1 MEQHPLAEMLRIEGG
16 RVLATLIRFTGDIDL
31 AEEAVHDAVVIALER
46 WERDGI
52 PDNPAAWI
60 TTVARRRALDHL
72 RRESK
77 RTLKESV
84 AEPLLDERPMVE
96 VDTDS
101 AIGDDRL
108 RLLFTCCHP
117 ALGIE
122 ARIALALRTLCR
134 LTTPEIARAFLVS
147 DSTMGQRISRA
158 KSKIANAHIPYRMP
172 DDHEL
177 PERLDA
183 VLATIYLVFTAGHH
197 AAVGSLDSRVDL
209 ADEGIRLAR
218 LMAELMPDEPECVGL
233 VALLLA
239 TNARRGGRVDVDGE
253 LILMADQNRSLWDSG
268 AISEATALVETSLT
282 KRRPGQYQIQAA
294 IATLHG
300 LAPNYAATDWPQIA
314 ELYRLLEHRVPTPVV
329 RVNRAVA
336 EAEVHGAA
344 VGLGMLDELIRAD
357 IDADVTRWHLY
368 WATRA
373 DFLRRLDRNDESI
386 EAYDAA
392 LNCNPNESDRRFLL
406 RRLTELRP

>member
-1 MEQHPLAEMLRIEGG
+1 MEEHPLAEMLRIEGG

-46 WERDGI
+46 WERDGV

-77 RTLKESV
+77 RPLKESV
-84 AEPLLDERPMVE
+84 AEPLLDEQPMVE
-96 VDTDS
+96 VNTDS
-101 AIGDDRL
+101 AMGDDRL

-117 ALGIE
+117 ALGME

-134 LTTPEIARAFLVS
+134 LTTPEIARVFLVS
-147 DSTMGQRISRA
+147 DTTMGQRISRA
-158 KSKIANAHIPYRMP
+158 KSKIASAHIPYRIP

-209 ADEGIRLAR
+209 ADEGIRLSR

-239 TNARRGGRVDVDGE
+239 TNARSRGRVDVDGE
-253 LILMADQNRSLWDSG
+253 LVLMADQDRSLWDHD
-268 AISEATALVETSLT
+268 AIGEAAALVESSLT
-282 KRRPGQYQIQAA
+282 RHRPGPYQIQAA

-300 LAPNYAATDWPQIA
+300 LAPTYTATDWPQIA

-336 EAEVHGAA
+336 EAEVHGAS
-344 VGLGMLDELIRAD
+344 VGLAMLDDLLRD
-357 IDADVTRWHLY
+357 DVDADVTSWHLY

-373 DFLRRLDRNDESI
+373 DFLRRLDRISESI

-392 LNCNPNESDRRFLL
+392 LNCSPNESDRRFLQK
-406 RRLTELRP
+406 RRAGWS

>member
-1 MEQHPLAEMLRIEGG
+1 MEEHPLAEMLRIEGG
-16 RVLATLIRFTGDIDL
+16 RVLATLIRFTGDIDV

-60 TTVARRRALDHL
+60 TTVARRRALDHV
-72 RRESK
+72 RREAK
-77 RTLKESV
+77 RPLKESV
-84 AEPLLDERPMVE
+84 AEPLLDERPIAE
-96 VDTDS
+96 AETDS
-101 AIGDDRL
+101 AVGDDRL

-117 ALGIE
+117 ALGVE

-147 DSTMGQRISRA
+147 DTTMGQRISRA
-158 KSKIANAHIPYRMP
+158 KSKIAHAHIPYRIP

-197 AAVGSLDSRVDL
+197 AAQGSLDSRVDL

-218 LMAELMPDEPECVGL
+218 LMAELMPDEPECDGL

-239 TNARRGGRVDVDGE
+239 TNARRRSRVDGDGE
-253 LILMADQNRSLWDSG
+253 LVLMADQDRSQWDHE
-268 AISEATALVETSLT
+268 AIGEASAMVESSLT
-282 KRRPGQYQIQAA
+282 RRRPGPYQIQAA

-300 LAPNYAATDWPQIA
+300 LAPNYTATDWPQIA

-344 VGLGMLDELIRAD
+344 AGLAMLDELLGAD
-357 IDADVTRWHLY
+357 VDADVTRWHLY

-373 DFLRRLDRNDESI
+373 DFLRRLERTDESVA
-386 EAYDAA
+386 AYDAA

-406 RRLTELRP
+406 RRLMELQA

>member
-1 MEQHPLAEMLRIEGG
+1 MEEHPLAEMLRIEGG

-60 TTVARRRALDHL
+60 TTVARRCALDHL
-72 RRESK
+72 RRES
-77 RTLKESV
+77 RRPLKESV
-84 AEPLLDERPMVE
+84 AEPLLDEQPMVE
-96 VDTDS
+96 VNSDS

-117 ALGIE
+117 ALGME

-134 LTTPEIARAFLVS
+134 LTTPEIARVFLVS
-147 DSTMGQRISRA
+147 DTTMGQRISRA
-158 KSKIANAHIPYRMP
+158 KSKIASAHIPYRIP

-209 ADEGIRLAR
+209 ADEGIRLSR

-239 TNARRGGRVDVDGE
+239 TNARSRGRVDVDGE
-253 LILMADQNRSLWDSG
+253 LVLMADQDRSLWDHD
-268 AISEATALVETSLT
+268 AIGEAAALVESSLT
-282 KRRPGQYQIQAA
+282 RHRPGPYQIQAA

-300 LAPNYAATDWPQIA
+300 LAPTYTATDWSQIA

-336 EAEVHGAA
+336 EAEVHGAS
-344 VGLGMLDELIRAD
+344 VGLAMLDDLLRD
-357 IDADVTRWHLY
+357 DVDADVTRWHLY

-373 DFLRRLDRNDESI
+373 DFLRRLDRISESI

-392 LNCNPNESDRRFLL
+392 LNCSPNESDRRFLQK
-406 RRLTELRP
+406 RRAGWS

>member
-1 MEQHPLAEMLRIEGG
+1 MEEHPLAEMLRIEGG

-72 RRESK
+72 RRESR

-96 VDTDS
+96 VNIDS

-117 ALGIE
+117 ALGME
-122 ARIALALRTLCR
+122 ARVALALRTLCR

-147 DSTMGQRISRA
+147 DTTMGQRISRA
-158 KSKIANAHIPYRMP
+158 KSKIASAHIPYRIP

-209 ADEGIRLAR
+209 ADEGIRLGR

-239 TNARRGGRVDVDGE
+239 TNARRRGRVDVNGE
-253 LILMADQNRSLWDSG
+253 LILMADQDRSLWDHD
-268 AISEATALVETSLT
+268 AIGEAAALVESSLT
-282 KRRPGQYQIQAA
+282 RHRPGPYQIQAA

-300 LAPNYAATDWPQIA
+300 LAPTYAATDWPQIA

-344 VGLGMLDELIRAD
+344 VGLAMLDDLLCDD
-357 IDADVTRWHLY
+357 ISADVTRWHLY

-373 DFLRRLDRNDESI
+373 DFLRRLDRISESI

-392 LNCNPNESDRRFLL
+392 LNCSPNESDRRFLQK
-406 RRLTELRP
+406 RRAGWS